1 MASLPPS
8 EIPARI
14 APVKPM
20 DAQTLLDILADIQ
33 RWRYGFGA
41 GTTVLFYDLLLTFDK
56 ELDYIWRK
64 GFTGLSVLYL
74 MNRYLF
80 LPFIVLTA
88 YEFSNLRPSGVLA
101 ISTWLL
107 SLRVISLYHRQ
118 RRIVLSI
125 YILYAIV
132 HGTSFAFNVTFAQD
146 AYPTIQYST
155 DISLCRSIANVA
167 LIRGGYFT
175 PVVVLELYILI
186 LQIMHHYRRREH
198 GIKAHLS
205 SFDLVQALYRDGY
218 MYLLLTLLLR
228 LSTSLINQI
237 GKGAGL
243 AKSRTEFPLTIVF
256 ASRFHLRLQ
265 EHIHRPPASTSE
277 FATITHSSDMESTQ
291 RYTSPNYQRTNGH
304 GQLGEIALS
313 TYSHSKAWP
322 LADDTRSAR

>member
-88 YEFSNLRPSGVLA
+88 YEFSNLRPSMSDGMCKGATLGYFFSFGGVLA

-243 AKSRTEFPLTIVF
+243 AKSRTEFPL
-256 ASRFHLRLQ
+256 
-265 EHIHRPPASTSE
+265 
-277 FATITHSSDMESTQ
+277 
-291 RYTSPNYQRTNGH
+291 
-304 GQLGEIALS
+304 
-313 TYSHSKAWP
+313 
-322 LADDTRSAR
+322 